1 MMTHQ
6 QLMRVYGALM
16 WSLARILQNPEVSR
30 IYVGSFWNQPL
41 QYTGNMELFEMEEE
55 ELFDEMQS
63 LPRFAMVR
71 KLNDLI
77 KRAKAVKVHVTILG
91 HLKAQMPVIG
101 KDSKKKEL
109 IKHLDDV
116 FKTIQSEYNIPAAD
130 FPDTQV
136 MAEALKKQDF
146 TKFPTYDKSLIEK
159 VDKMLSDDLARL
171 MQMIPAEESDKTAKG
186 QGVITGG
193 VFNKVQMPVGKGFS
207 AGIGEGGWIVSRY
220 STHYVIH
227 HKTLNLNTFSE
238 TRQNM
243 MRSLLILNTK
253 MERSQEE

>member
-1 MMTHQ
+1 
-6 QLMRVYGALM
+6 
-16 WSLARILQNPEVSR
+16 
-30 IYVGSFWNQPL
+30 
-41 QYTGNMELFEMEEE
+41 MEEE

-91 HLKAQMPVIG
+91 YLKAQMPVIG

-136 MAEALKKQDF
+136 MAEQLKKQDF

-193 VFNKVQMPVGKGFS
+193 VFNKVQMPVGKGVY
-207 AGIGEGGWIVSRY
+207 AGIGEGGWIVSRC
-220 STHYVIH
+220 STHYVTH
-227 HKTLNLNTFSE
+227 HKTL
-238 TRQNM
+238 
-243 MRSLLILNTK
+243 ILNIDRNKAKYCLLYTSPSP
-253 MERSQEE
+253 RDS